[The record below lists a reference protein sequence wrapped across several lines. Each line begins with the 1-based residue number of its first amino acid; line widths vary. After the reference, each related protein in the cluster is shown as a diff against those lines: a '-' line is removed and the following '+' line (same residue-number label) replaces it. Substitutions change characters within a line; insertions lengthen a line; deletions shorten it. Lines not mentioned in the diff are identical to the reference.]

1 MFTGKTHEGF
11 SVLEAAYSVGLTVG
25 IIVFFNHFG
34 KKKFT
39 VDPSPIEIEMQL
51 YENDIQTT
59 IIAERS
65 RKGQELD
72 VDQTDN
78 NSVYRF

>member
-1 MFTGKTHEGF
+1 MLTGKTHEGF

-72 VDQTDN
+72 VGQTDN
-78 NSVYRF
+78 NGVYRF

>member
-1 MFTGKTHEGF
+1 M
-11 SVLEAAYSVGLTVG
+11 EAAYSVGLTVG

-78 NSVYRF
+78 NGVYRF